1 MAART
6 NPPLPA
12 VHPATFTPWAQL
24 AADAEAR
31 LKTEIRE
38 ALDAYDRA
46 TKEAAK
52 VLDVAYSMAAETS
65 GQIRAAA
72 WTEWHKRMDAAART
86 ADDILEPAVSAYEA
100 VVQAAGSAYDAALTE
115 ASKSYKADLSRI
127 EGAKAARDSIRA
139 VS

>member
-1 MAART
+1 MASRQ
-6 NPPLPA
+6 NPPTAP
-12 VHPATFTPWAQL
+12 VHPQAFTPWAQL

-38 ALDAYDRA
+38 ALNTYDHA

-72 WTEWHKRMDAAART
+72 WAEWHKRMDAAART

-100 VVQAAGSAYDAALTE
+100 VVKLAGDAYDAALAE
-115 ASKSYKADLSRI
+115 ASKSYKADLGRI
-127 EGAKAARDSIRA
+127 EGAKSARDSIRA